1 MFDRRKD
8 TGRESVGEM
17 GVKLARWTCLR
28 NACLYTLW
36 TLYTSIKCGTPV
48 SAAHV
53 TFGYDAKKGFAQR
66 IDLGLGA
73 QFGTQRPG
81 YIADKGELNL
91 N

>member
-1 MFDRRKD
+1 M
-8 TGRESVGEM
+8 
-17 GVKLARWTCLR
+17 
-28 NACLYTLW
+28 
-36 TLYTSIKCGTPV
+36 